1 MSKKVFIIGLVWPE
15 PTSSGAG
22 TRIIQLVEFF
32 LSEGFEITFASAASK
47 SAHSFNLKEIGVA
60 EVEIKLN
67 DSSFNLLIKDLNPDI
82 VLFDRFMVEEQYG
95 WRIDQECPNALKVL
109 ETIDLHLLRNARNL
123 ATKKGTIEIGVHLD
137 TDIAKRE
144 IASILRCDLSLMIS
158 EVEVEILKEQF
169 KIDASLLYYLP
180 FLDDEITDTHLQKW
194 PSFEERKDFVFI
206 GNFLHEPNWNAVQTL
221 KTKIWPTLRK
231 KLPGVHL
238 NIYGAYATQ
247 KVLQLDQ
254 KKENFNIIGRAENA
268 REVIAK
274 HRILLAPIQFG
285 AGVKSKLIDA
295 MQTGTPSITTTIGA
309 EAMRGD
315 LDWNGFIE
323 DDFEVFIQKAI
334 ELYENKDIWLNAQKN
349 GIQIVNERYS
359 RSKFQALFKDRVL
372 AILKDLSAHRK
383 QNFFGQLLRYHTA
396 QSTKY
401 MSLWIEEKNKQ
412 TK

>member
-1 MSKKVFIIGLVWPE
+1 MARKIFIIGLVWPE

-22 TRIIQLVEFF
+22 TRIIQLVDFF

-47 SAHSFNLKEIGVA
+47 SEHSFNLKEIGVT

-67 DSSFNLLIKDLNPDI
+67 DSSFNLLIKDLSPDI
-82 VLFDRFMVEEQYG
+82 VLFDRFIVEEQYG
-95 WRIDQECPNALKVL
+95 WRIDQQCPNALKVL
-109 ETIDLHLLRNARNL
+109 ETIDLHLLRNARHLSN
-123 ATKKGTIEIGVHLD
+123 KNGTIEIGDYLD

-158 EVEVEILKEQF
+158 EVEVEILKEKF

-180 FLDDEITDTHLQKW
+180 FLDDEITDTHIQKW
-194 PSFEERKDFVFI
+194 PSFEERKDFFFI
-206 GNFLHEPNWNAVQTL
+206 GNFLHEPNWNAVQVL
-221 KTKIWPTLRK
+221 KTKIWPTLRR
-231 KLPGVHL
+231 KLPRVHL

-247 KVLQLDQ
+247 KVLQLNQ
-254 KKENFNIIGRAENA
+254 KKENFNIIGRAEDA
-268 REVIAK
+268 RDVIAK
-274 HRILLAPIQFG
+274 HRILLAPLQFG
-285 AGVKSKLIDA
+285 AGVKSKLVDA
-295 MQTGTPSITTTIGA
+295 MHTGTPSMTTTIGA

-323 DDFEVFIQKAI
+323 DDFELFIQKAV
-334 ELYENKDIWLNAQKN
+334 ELYENKHIWLKAQAN

-359 RSKFQALFKDRVL
+359 RSKFQTLFKRRIETL
-372 AILKDLSAHRK
+372 LSDLSTHRK
-383 QNFFGQLLRYHTA
+383 QNFFGQLLKYHTT

-412 TK
+412 AR